1 MIVVFF
7 FFLNHRRSDQA
18 PLCFL
23 AVFHRFL
30 VGIEIIQIGEERSG
44 GRRGVEGKF
53 WIEKKET
60 RSVCSSDSVTDD

>member
-30 VGIEIIQIGEERSG
+30 VGIEIIQIGEESWWKERSG
-44 GRRGVEGKF
+44 GKVLDREERDAIGLLVGF
-53 WIEKKET
+53 G
-60 RSVCSSDSVTDD
+60 D